1 MRLKDR
7 AITDTTVI
15 DSLLTKATTCR
26 LGMCADN
33 VPYVVPMNFA
43 HQGNTVFL
51 HCAKKGKRYDMLKQN
66 PKVCFEIDIDGGPIA
81 SAVPQNACKSG
92 YAYQSLIANGKV
104 RFIDDDAEKTSALNL
119 ICKKYFH
126 ATLPMA
132 AEGVRG
138 TLVLAIDMEELTAKQ
153 AGNWA

>member
-104 RFIDDDAEKTSALNL
+104 RFIDDDAEKISALKL
-119 ICKKYFH
+119 ICKKYFD

-153 AGNWA
+153 AGNWT

>member
-119 ICKKYFH
+119 ICKKYFD